1 MKKAFALLALS
12 LVVLGCRREGPPGP
26 PGPSGPAADF
36 TVLNVTVQPND
47 WQPFGDF
54 DTPDFQFVA
63 GFDAPE
69 ITQRVFDEA
78 LVIGYLIDNGV
89 AFILPNTINFG
100 DFITEFSMI
109 HAVGVVEF
117 IAKDSD
123 LQTEPPQ
130 TAIDYRV
137 YIIDAAARI
146 DGMEDWDL
154 DDMEAYV
161 ERMESYND

>member
-12 LVVLGCRREGPPGP
+12 LVVLGCRREGP

-109 HAVGVVEF
+109 HAVGVVELSQKTATYKQSPLKQRLI
-117 IAKDSD
+117 IASTS
-123 LQTEPPQ
+123 LMLLLE
-130 TAIDYRV
+130 
-137 YIIDAAARI
+137 
-146 DGMEDWDL
+146 
-154 DDMEAYV
+154 
-161 ERMESYND
+161 